1 METTVNN
8 FGAAKSEAPDS
19 ITSTTCTPNDVYAL
33 EPEKILSAEF
43 NTHDYIWWGC
53 YFNHIPEI
61 DQYGKY
67 EDSDRISIR
76 IYKEFDF
83 DGRRFWR
90 LASIWLDDSP
100 VMIIRNAGREG
111 DDHVSRFVTD
121 RKKYIELVAHILS
134 LKRLE
139 EDDINCEDVVEPD
152 AEIKDLLDFY
162 GNSLFGWFERYH
174 F

>member
-1 METTVNN
+1 MINHPNPT
-8 FGAAKSEAPDS
+8 KDAP
-19 ITSTTCTPNDVYAL
+19 IKSTTCTPNDVYAL

-43 NTHDYIWWGC
+43 NTHEYIWWGC

-111 DDHVSRFVTD
+111 DDFCDRFVTD
-121 RKKYIELVAHILS
+121 RKKYVELVAHILS
-134 LKRLE
+134 LKKLE
-139 EDDINCEDVVEPD
+139 EDDNIIWFSVS
-152 AEIKDLLDFY
+152 AE
-162 GNSLFGWFERYH
+162 NFESIHNHSAYAH
-174 F
+174 ITSG